1 MFNLHYKCPGH
12 CPAGKLN
19 TWVSGLMKLLYT
31 ALILLVFGCSS
42 ILNQG
47 KSNNFQIDEIN
58 IPTAQCNMCVAN
70 IENAL
75 SGIDGILKYKV
86 ELETYRVKVKYN
98 TDKLSLQSIEQLIS
112 KAGYQANNSPADVD
126 AYNKLAMCCRL
137 PKDRR

>member
-1 MFNLHYKCPGH
+1 
-12 CPAGKLN
+12 
-19 TWVSGLMKLLYT
+19 MKK
-31 ALILLVFGCSS
+31 LILLSIILIVGCSS
-42 ILNQG
+42 IKNQG
-47 KSNNFQIDEIN
+47 KSNNLQIDEIN

-75 SGIDGILKYKV
+75 NEIDGILKYKV

-112 KAGYQANNSPADVD
+112 KAGYQANNLPADID

>member
-1 MFNLHYKCPGH
+1 
-12 CPAGKLN
+12 
-19 TWVSGLMKLLYT
+19 MKLLYT
-31 ALILLVFGCSS
+31 ALILLVLFGCST
-42 ILNQG
+42 IINQG
-47 KSNNFQIDEIN
+47 KSNNLQIDEIN

-75 SGIDGILKYKV
+75 NGIDGILKYKV
-86 ELETYRVKVKYN
+86 ELESYRVKVKYN

-137 PKDRR
+137 PKDRH

>member
-1 MFNLHYKCPGH
+1 
-12 CPAGKLN
+12 
-19 TWVSGLMKLLYT
+19 MKLLYT

-75 SGIDGILKYKV
+75 NGIDGILKYKV

-112 KAGYQANNSPADVD
+112 KAGYQANNSPSDVD
-126 AYNKLAMCCRL
+126 AYNKPAKCCRL

>member
-1 MFNLHYKCPGH
+1 
-12 CPAGKLN
+12 
-19 TWVSGLMKLLYT
+19 MKRISLLYT
-31 ALILLVFGCSS
+31 TVLFYGCLSVIS
-42 ILNQG
+42 QN
-47 KSNNFQIDEIN
+47 SANNLKIDEIL

-75 SGIDGILKYKV
+75 NGVDGIIKYKV
-86 ELETYRVKVKYN
+86 ELETYRVKIKYN

-126 AYNKLAMCCRL
+126 AYNKLAMCCKL

>member
-1 MFNLHYKCPGH
+1 
-12 CPAGKLN
+12 
-19 TWVSGLMKLLYT
+19 MKLLYK
-31 ALILLVFGCSS
+31 ALILLALFGCSS

-47 KSNNFQIDEIN
+47 KSNNLKIYEIS

-75 SGIDGILKYKV
+75 NGIDGILKYKV
-86 ELETYRVKVKYN
+86 ELETYRVKIKYN
-98 TDKLSLQSIEQLIS
+98 ADKLSLQNIEQSIS